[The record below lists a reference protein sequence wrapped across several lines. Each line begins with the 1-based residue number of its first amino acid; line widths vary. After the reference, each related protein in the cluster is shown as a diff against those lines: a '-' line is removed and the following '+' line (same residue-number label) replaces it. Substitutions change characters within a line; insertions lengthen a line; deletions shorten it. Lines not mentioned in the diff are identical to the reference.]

1 MRRLGNRV
9 RLGALLASILGATLA
24 LIAPPPAGATGPLA
38 TVRQLAGTIPIPYD
52 EPRDVV
58 PIGGGLSLPPRQ
70 PSARA
75 GPPPPNLRHPSR
87 EGPLP
92 RPARRTGPS

>member
-52 EPRDVV
+52 EPWALVC
-58 PIGGGLSLPPRQ
+58 
-70 PSARA
+70 
-75 GPPPPNLRHPSR
+75 
-87 EGPLP
+87 
-92 RPARRTGPS
+92 